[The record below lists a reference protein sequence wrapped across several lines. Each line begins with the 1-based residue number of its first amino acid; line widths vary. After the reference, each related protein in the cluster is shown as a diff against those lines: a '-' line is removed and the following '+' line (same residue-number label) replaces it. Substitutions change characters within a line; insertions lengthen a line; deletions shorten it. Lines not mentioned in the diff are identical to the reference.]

1 MCVVDGS
8 VGGDQVCQETSDLGQ
23 GEGYEAVIG
32 FGTPV
37 FGVGGGDGEVGVGA
51 QNERYVAVP
60 ASYRRTW

>member
-8 VGGDQVCQETSDLGQ
+8 VGGDQVCQETSDLAQ

-32 FGTPV
+32 FGTP

-51 QNERYVAVP
+51 QNEPYVEVP